1 MQNREEKGCR
11 IGRRRDAEQGRGG
24 VQNGEEKGCKIG
36 RRREGE

>member
-1 MQNREEKGCR
+1 MQNRKEKESS
-11 IGRRRDAEQGRGG
+11 IGKRRDAEQGRGG